1 MPLTLSI
8 SPQIPDLSEGI
19 GWTAGRGDS
28 FPGWSVVTSDILF
41 LPAEK
46 VYMGGSLDQPV
57 PRGALPQVQ
66 KTHSTHVSLRG
77 GLSAV
82 TDCQI
87 RLWVSCDACLEMLSA

>member
-1 MPLTLSI
+1 MLHNTFIIIHSFLGFGYFHTDQLSQEVPPTFSV
-8 SPQIPDLSEGI
+8 SPQIPDLSEGV

-46 VYMGGSLDQPV
+46 VYMGGSPDQPV

-66 KTHSTHVSLRG
+66 KTRLNLR
-77 GLSAV
+77 
-82 TDCQI
+82 
-87 RLWVSCDACLEMLSA
+87 